1 MKFVTDYFNAE
12 KFESVFFIGV
22 GIIAIA
28 LGIYLWFCMKE
39 PYYKGI
45 SIPLVLIA
53 FIQLTVGITVCF
65 RSPKDI
71 IKIERVLKNEHSK
84 IQTQEIPRMEAVI
97 KNFIIYRYTE
107 ILLIILGI
115 VLFFYFPSQTFWKG
129 VGIGL
134 FIQSGL
140 MLSLDYFAEK
150 RGTEYLHYLKKLN

>member
-1 MKFVTDYFNAE
+1 MKMKFVTDYFNAE

-71 IKIERVLKNEHSK
+71 IK
-84 IQTQEIPRMEAVI
+84 
-97 KNFIIYRYTE
+97 
-107 ILLIILGI
+107 
-115 VLFFYFPSQTFWKG
+115 
-129 VGIGL
+129 
-134 FIQSGL
+134 
-140 MLSLDYFAEK
+140 
-150 RGTEYLHYLKKLN
+150 LNVF